1 MSSLRRALPA
11 LVLAAALAALLGC
24 DKETTKPQ
32 PAIPL
37 AQLETIWPNED
48 GRGWVFAIKAEK
60 WKDTTTSIGY
70 FPTPRSVPPAPSVS
84 SLMNF
89 FTTYPKGDSVTAD
102 SGRYT
107 FQFNGEITTLSG
119 VTAQNAMETM
129 GPPVAR
135 LETLADRLGP
145 DPVLRWLRQMRPD
158 LFFAGELRARPQLD
172 FPSSPPLFLHGYA
185 WRKRVDGII
194 GYGDLDTLPSWKY
207 LNPDIVTGALFT
219 HQLVP
224 ALASNLFLHG
234 HVVGR
239 RSVTTPSGTY
249 PNAILVDYLVDYG
262 TIAVT
267 DNQGGIV
274 GYARQISFG
283 SVAFADSI
291 GPVAC
296 IERHG
301 MRVGRNQKLSS
312 GQGQNTLGLVSAIEP
327 PPIKRP

>member
-158 LFFAGELRARPQLD
+158 LSLRASSARAPNSTSRPRRRCFYMGTRGGSGLTA
-172 FPSSPPLFLHGYA
+172 SSA
-185 WRKRVDGII
+185 TEISTRC
-194 GYGDLDTLPSWKY
+194 
-207 LNPDIVTGALFT
+207 
-219 HQLVP
+219 
-224 ALASNLFLHG
+224 
-234 HVVGR
+234 R
-239 RSVTTPSGTY
+239 RGNT
-249 PNAILVDYLVDYG
+249 
-262 TIAVT
+262 
-267 DNQGGIV
+267 
-274 GYARQISFG
+274 
-283 SVAFADSI
+283 SI
-291 GPVAC
+291 PT
-296 IERHG
+296 
-301 MRVGRNQKLSS
+301 S
-312 GQGQNTLGLVSAIEP
+312 
-327 PPIKRP
+327 